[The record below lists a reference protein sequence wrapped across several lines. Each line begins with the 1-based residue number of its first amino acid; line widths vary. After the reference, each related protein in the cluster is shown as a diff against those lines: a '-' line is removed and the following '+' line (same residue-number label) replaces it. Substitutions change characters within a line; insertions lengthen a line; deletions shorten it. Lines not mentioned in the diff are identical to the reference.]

1 MVTRTDGSVNKT
13 AIGLWKDRRMA
24 GLKARRAGNGEAD
37 GCMAGEAGLQVGR
50 ERSQGS
56 DVTYGHSDNED
67 TAYLGTLLYPLS
79 D

>member
-1 MVTRTDGSVNKT
+1 MVARTDGSVNKT

-24 GLKARRAGNGEAD
+24 GLKPRRAGNEGAD
-37 GCMAGEAGLQVGR
+37 GCIAGEARLQVGR
-50 ERSQGS
+50 ERSKS
-56 DVTYGHSDNED
+56 NAVTYGHSDDEG